1 VLTWLSRWLTGRPGD
16 SAALPVRAKPDF
28 KADRGGVAI
37 GGNAICSPITLGL
50 DEDHVRLVFRE
61 ELAELAKA
69 KGVPERPLLAVLR
82 KLGETNVPSQE
93 IPARLAAAADELL
106 GLRADLAML
115 RERPEFASIYA
126 LASELIVRGDFDTAR
141 YELQV
146 ALDLTDAAHN
156 KPARQPRTRRG
167 GLLDAACAADR
178 EVQTG
183 ASVVAAV
190 APVVRLSISLAF
202 FVIAGYVILAALAV
216 DYVSRHIAITT
227 DSSKLLSSSLPW
239 RQQEIKLDAEFP
251 QRTDR
256 IIAVVDAA
264 TPEAAEEA
272 AAALANA
279 LASRS
284 DIVRTVTRPD
294 GGAFFARNGVLFL
307 SVDEVKRDT
316 AQLIKAEPFLGTLA
330 ADPTLRGI
338 LGAISQSI
346 AGLRLGKTT
355 LEDMKPAMVAFS
367 DAIDAV
373 LKGERP
379 AFSWRRLIT
388 GREPESTDLRRFVN
402 IQPLLD
408 YSALQPGGKATKAL
422 RETIASLGL
431 TPENGVRVRLTGS
444 VPLADEEFATVAD
457 GAALNAAVTTLVVLF
472 ILWLA
477 LKQARI
483 IVAVL
488 VNLAVGLILTAAV
501 GLWMVGA
508 LNLISVAF
516 AVLFVGLGV
525 DFGIQFSVR
534 FRAERYALDDLF
546 AALQATARGV
556 AGPLLLAAG
565 SIAAAF
571 YSFLPTA
578 YVGLSELGLIAG
590 TGMIIA
596 FATTVTLLP
605 ALIAALKPAGEK
617 APVGFAALAP
627 LDHFLD
633 RRRNWIVGATLT
645 AVVLGLPLLK
655 DLRFDFNP
663 LNLRSKEVE
672 SVATLLDLMRD
683 PDTSPNTIDILERDL
698 PRAAALAEML
708 GALPEVA
715 HARTIESFVPKDQDE
730 KLALID
736 DASFFFQNTMTPD
749 QVLPPPNPVETL
761 ASINK
766 TASDLAGAVVGV
778 DSPAAVAALRLARVL
793 KALAKTPSTAR
804 EEAGRVL
811 VTPLIT
817 TLDEVR
823 DLLNAEPVTLDSL
836 PAELKSRWIA
846 RDGEVRIEVAPRGDA
861 NVNAVLSRFVDA
873 VRKIAPQAAGQPI
886 FVVEAAATIV
896 RAFLQAALWSILSIA
911 FILFV
916 VLRRW
921 TDVLL
926 TLVPL
931 LVAIIVTLEICVA
944 AGLQLNF
951 ANIIALPLLLGV
963 GVAFKIYY
971 VMAWRAGETN
981 FLQLSLTRAVLFS
994 ACTTAAAFGSLWF
1007 SHHPGTSS
1015 MGRLMALALVTTL
1028 AAAVLFQP
1036 ALLATQRKTRSD
1048 S

>member
-1 VLTWLSRWLTGRPGD
+1 MPRHD
-16 SAALPVRAKPDF
+16 SAF
-28 KADRGGVAI
+28 I
-37 GGNAICSPITLGL
+37 
-50 DEDHVRLVFRE
+50 
-61 ELAELAKA
+61 
-69 KGVPERPLLAVLR
+69 
-82 KLGETNVPSQE
+82 
-93 IPARLAAAADELL
+93 
-106 GLRADLAML
+106 
-115 RERPEFASIYA
+115 
-126 LASELIVRGDFDTAR
+126 
-141 YELQV
+141 
-146 ALDLTDAAHN
+146 
-156 KPARQPRTRRG
+156 
-167 GLLDAACAADR
+167 
-178 EVQTG
+178 
-183 ASVVAAV
+183 VAAV
-190 APVVRLSISLAF
+190 ARTVRASTRGAW
-202 FVIAGYVILAALAV
+202 FVIAAYVVLAALAAG
-216 DYVSRHIAITT
+216 YVSRHVAITT

-239 RQQEIKLDAEFP
+239 RQQEIRLDAEFP

-256 IIAVVDAA
+256 IIAVVDGA
-264 TPEAAEEA
+264 TPEAAEQA

-279 LASRS
+279 LQSRP
-284 DIVRTVTRPD
+284 DIVRTVSRPD

-307 SVDEVKRDT
+307 SLDEVKRDT

-338 LGAISQSI
+338 LGAISQSVE
-346 AGLRLGKTT
+346 GLRLGKTT

-379 AFSWRRLIT
+379 AFSWRKLIT
-388 GREPESTDLRRFVN
+388 GRAPEPSDLRRFVN
-402 IQPLLD
+402 IQPVLD
-408 YSALQPGGKATKAL
+408 YNDLQPGGKATKAI
-422 RETIASLGL
+422 REIIARLGL
-431 TPENGVRVRLTGS
+431 APENGVRVRLTGS
-444 VPLADEEFATVAD
+444 VPLADEEFATIAD
-457 GAALNAAVTTLVVLF
+457 GAALNAVVTILVVLL

-477 LKQARI
+477 LKRPRI
-483 IVAVL
+483 ILAVL
-488 VNLAVGLILTAAV
+488 VNLVVGLILTAAV

-516 AVLFVGLGV
+516 AVLFIGLGV

-534 FRAERYALDDLF
+534 FRAERYADDDLF

-556 AGPLLLAAG
+556 AGPLLLAAA

-590 TGMIIA
+590 TGMLIA

-605 ALIAALKPAGEK
+605 ALIAALRPGGEK

-633 RRRNWIVGATLT
+633 RWRNWIVGLTLT
-645 AVVLGLPLLK
+645 AVILGLPLLR

-663 LNLRSKEVE
+663 LNLRSKQVE

-683 PDTSPNTIDILERDL
+683 PDTSPNTIDILEGDL
-698 PRAAALAEML
+698 PRAVALAERL
-708 GALPEVA
+708 GELPEVA
-715 HARTIESFVPKDQDE
+715 HARTIENFIPKDQDE

-749 QVLPPPNPVETL
+749 QVLPRPTPAETL
-761 ASINK
+761 EAIDK
-766 TASDLAGAVVGV
+766 TAGDLSGAAAGV
-778 DSPAAVAALRLARVL
+778 DTPAAAAARRLSGL
-793 KALAKTPSTAR
+793 LTALAKAPPEAR
-804 EEAGRVL
+804 QEAERVL
-811 VTPLIT
+811 VTPLTT
-817 TLDEVR
+817 TLDQVR
-823 DLLNAEPVTLDSL
+823 DLLAAEPVTLDSL
-836 PAELKSRWIA
+836 PAELKSAWIA
-846 RDGEVRIEVAPRGDA
+846 PDGEVRIEVAPRGDA
-861 NVNAVLSRFVDA
+861 NDNTVLSRFVDA
-873 VRKIAPQAAGQPI
+873 VRKVAPESAGQPV

-896 RAFLQAALWSILSIA
+896 KAFLQAAVWSLLSIA
-911 FILFV
+911 LILFV

-931 LVAIIVTLEICVA
+931 LVAIVVTLEICVA
-944 AGLQLNF
+944 TGLKLNF

-971 VMAWRAGETN
+971 VMAWRAGEKN

-994 ACTTAAAFGSLWF
+994 ACTTATAFGSLWF

-1036 ALLATQRKTRSD
+1036 ALLATQRKMDSD
-1048 S
+1048 T